1 MNIIA
6 LRRCSSRA
14 KCHCL
19 YLYVADS
26 VKICSIIYITSW
38 IPFLLYS
45 MLNGR
50 WLSIDQKIFCLIQ
63 NYMTNAVLLVL
74 LAMAALISFSKSARA
89 KRISPKLA
97 AGLTLAAWILP
108 QFAYF
113 LILTSLDKA
122 NGHSNQDFY
131 LLDDLL
137 GANEKVST
145 TGITY
150 TIGKYIFH

>member
-1 MNIIA
+1 
-6 LRRCSSRA
+6 
-14 KCHCL
+14 
-19 YLYVADS
+19 
-26 VKICSIIYITSW
+26 
-38 IPFLLYS
+38 
-45 MLNGR
+45 
-50 WLSIDQKIFCLIQ
+50 
-63 NYMTNAVLLVL
+63 MTNAVLLVL
-74 LAMAALISFSKSARA
+74 LAMAALISFSKSVRA

-150 TIGKYIFH
+150 TIGKYTFQ